1 MKFKFIIISV
11 LCSLSL
17 MTQAQDWSSDVYKYG
32 EEYPGY
38 IIDEKGNK
46 TEGFITYQN
55 RYSMQNEVIFFKD
68 KNDKKSKEKFKTADL
83 KEYKVADKVY
93 HCIHYSGGLL
103 PKPVRANL
111 LVSEGCINQY
121 VWYDRAENYML
132 MQQGSNESEE
142 EFMNRMYPSKMVFQ
156 RKGSDEPKSVDYFAI
171 KFPVKM
177 SEWVADNATIADK
190 VKNKEKGYGVLRILE
205 IIDEYNAQCK

>member
-1 MKFKFIIISV
+1 MKFRLLISIA
-11 LCSLSL
+11 LIGLGFSL
-17 MTQAQDWSSDVYKYG
+17 QAQDWSSDVYKYG

-38 IIDEKGNK
+38 VI
-46 TEGFITYQN
+46 TENGTKIEGYITYQN
-55 RYSMQNEVIFFKD
+55 RYTMQNEVMFYKEKD
-68 KNDKKSKEKFKTADL
+68 NKKSKEKYKTADL

-111 LVSEGCINQY
+111 VVSEGCITQY

-132 MQQGSNESEE
+132 MQQGSTESEE

-156 RKGSDEPKSVDYFAI
+156 RKGSDEPKSSDYFAL
-171 KFPVKM
+171 KFPSKM
-177 SEWVADNATIADK
+177 GEWVSDNAALAAK
-190 VKNKEKGYGVLRILE
+190 VEGKEKGYGLLSILQ